1 MPHSATSQRTDHPAG
16 DAPAAGA
23 PATAPPPGQAD
34 AATPSAEAPPGSAW
48 RGWLAVIGLA
58 LGVFSFV
65 TTETLP
71 IGLLPSIAE
80 GTSVSLGSA
89 GFLVTGFAAIAAVTA
104 APLTALTGRMDRKWL
119 LVTLMAFYIAG
130 NLMAAVVSSYAL
142 LLTARIIVALAH
154 GVFWSIAI
162 AVAVRLVP
170 ERHAVKATSVV
181 LGGISLASVAGT
193 PLGTAVG
200 QSAGW
205 HTAFVCVG
213 LLGFLVLAAS
223 LLFMPALPAK
233 GRGDLKALVHVL
245 RHRALRAAVGVTALI
260 MSGHFLAFTYVAP
273 YLEEVTGIR
282 PSLVGALLLVFGAAG
297 LLGNFAAG
305 AVVGRALRTSI
316 IASTGLMALIMAVMY
331 AGGASGPLVIA
342 MLVCWGIVYAAL
354 PVALQTWV
362 MRLVPEESEAA
373 SSLYVAAFN
382 GAIGIGSF
390 IGGLVIDASG
400 PRPAMLAAGAF
411 ALAAMLVTFFSGRK
425 SGAASARS

>member
-1 MPHSATSQRTDHPAG
+1 MSHSATLSEAG
-16 DAPAAGA
+16 SE
-23 PATAPPPGQAD
+23 ATSEAVPDGSSLSAPP
-34 AATPSAEAPPGSAW
+34 TSSL
-48 RGWLAVIGLA
+48 RGWLAVVGLA

-71 IGLLPSIAE
+71 IGLLPSIAD
-80 GTSVSLGSA
+80 GTSVSLGTA
-89 GFLVTGFAAIAAVTA
+89 GFLVTGFAALAAVTA
-104 APLTALTGRMDRKWL
+104 APLTALTGRLDRKWL
-119 LVTLMAFYIAG
+119 LVALMAFYIVG

-142 LLTARIIVALAH
+142 LLTARLIVALAH
-154 GVFWSIAI
+154 GVFWSIAV

-170 ERHAVKATSVV
+170 ERHAVRATSVV

-205 HTAFVCVG
+205 QVAFVCVG

-223 LLFMPALPAK
+223 LLFMPALPA
-233 GRGDLKALVHVL
+233 RGSGSLTALLHVL
-245 RHRALRAAVGVTALI
+245 RHRALRVAVGVTALV

-273 YLEEVTGIR
+273 YLQEVTGVR
-282 PSLVGALLLVFGAAG
+282 PSLIGVLLLVFGAAG
-297 LLGNFAAG
+297 LAGNFAAG
-305 AVVGRALRTSI
+305 AVVGRALRTSLI
-316 IASTGLMALIMAVMY
+316 GSTGLLAAVMVVMY
-331 AGGASGPLVIA
+331 AGGTSGPLVIA
-342 MLVCWGIVYAAL
+342 MLVCWGVLYAAL

-382 GAIGIGSF
+382 GAIGVGSF

-400 PRPAMLAAGAF
+400 PRPAMLVAGAF
-411 ALAAMLVTFFSGRK
+411 VLV
-425 SGAASARS
+425 ASVMTAVLGTSRADTP

>member
-1 MPHSATSQRTDHPAG
+1 MPTSVKSQSSTTS
-16 DAPAAGA
+16 
-23 PATAPPPGQAD
+23 PATAPPGP
-34 AATPSAEAPPGSAW
+34 AAAAPPGSPW
-48 RGWLAVIGLA
+48 RSWLAVIGLA

-80 GTSVSLGSA
+80 GTGVSQGSA
-89 GFLVTGFAAIAAVTA
+89 GFLVTGFAVLAAVTA
-104 APLTALTGRMDRKWL
+104 APLTALTGRVDRKWL
-119 LVTLMAFYIAG
+119 LVGLMVLYVAG
-130 NLMAAVVSSYAL
+130 NFMAAAVSGYAL
-142 LLTARIIVALAH
+142 LLTARLIVALAH
-154 GVFWSIAI
+154 GVFWSV
-162 AVAVRLVP
+162 AVSIAVRLVP
-170 ERHAVKATSVV
+170 ERHAVRATSVV

-205 HTAFVCVG
+205 HAAFVCVG
-213 LLGFLVLAAS
+213 FLGFLVLGAS

-233 GRGDLKALVHVL
+233 GSGSLAALRHVL
-245 RHRALRAAVGVTALI
+245 RHRPLRVAVGVTALI

-273 YLEEVTGIR
+273 FLEEVTGVR

-297 LLGNFAAG
+297 LAGNFAAG

-316 IASTGLMALIMAVMY
+316 IGCTGLLAVVMGVMY
-331 AGGASGPLVIA
+331 AGGASGPLVIT
-342 MLVCWGIVYAAL
+342 MLVCWGVLYAAL

-382 GAIGIGSF
+382 GAIGVGSF
-390 IGGLVIDASG
+390 IGGLIIDSNG
-400 PRPAMLAAGAF
+400 PRLAMIVAGAF
-411 ALAAMLVTFFSGRK
+411 ALAAMLTTAVFGRTGDGTPQRAG
-425 SGAASARS
+425 S